1 MNVMAGGVALNK
13 RKPEWLKARL
23 PGGDAYFSLKS
34 KLREREL
41 HTICESARCPN
52 ANECWNSDQATF
64 LIMGSVCSRD
74 CRFCAVAAGSP
85 SPLDPD
91 EGRKLSEMAGLMGLR
106 YAVITSVTRDDLPDK
121 GSGHFAAVI
130 RTLKRERPPLRVE
143 ALVPDFG
150 GRPGLLDPVLDA
162 GVDVLAHNVET
173 VPALYPAVNRRSAAY
188 ADSLRVL
195 ERAKERGWITK
206 TGIMVGLGEER
217 GEVGE
222 LFKALRARDVDLL
235 TIGQYLQPDKRS
247 LAVSRYYSPGE
258 FAELKEEA
266 LGLGFLGVESGPFVR
281 SSYHAEQLF
290 QQVSRALSRI
300 Q

>member
-1 MNVMAGGVALNK
+1 MAGGDALPR
-13 RKPEWLKARL
+13 RKPEWLKARI

-34 KLREREL
+34 KLRAREL

-52 ANECWNSDQATF
+52 AHECWNSGQATF

-74 CRFCAVAAGSP
+74 CRFCAVAAGPP

-91 EGRKLSEMAGLMGLR
+91 EGRKLSEMAEQMGLR
-106 YAVITSVTRDDLPDK
+106 YAVITSVTRDDLADK
-121 GSGHFAAVI
+121 GSGHFAAVV
-130 RTLKRERPPLRVE
+130 RTLKRERPSMRVE
-143 ALVPDFG
+143 ALVPDFS

-173 VPALYPAVNRRSAAY
+173 VPSRYPAVNRRAA
-188 ADSLRVL
+188 AFDDSLRVL

-222 LFKALRARDVDLL
+222 LFKVLRAREVDLL
-235 TIGQYLQPDKRS
+235 TIGQYLQPDRRS
-247 LAVSRYYSPGE
+247 LPVRRYCSPGE
-258 FAELKEEA
+258 FAEWKQEA

-290 QQVSRALSRI
+290 QQVSRALSHI